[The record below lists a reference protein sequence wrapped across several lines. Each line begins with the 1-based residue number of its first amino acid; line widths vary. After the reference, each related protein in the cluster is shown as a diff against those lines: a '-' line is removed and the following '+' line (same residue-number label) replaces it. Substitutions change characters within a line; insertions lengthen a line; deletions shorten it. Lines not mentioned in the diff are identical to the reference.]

1 MDSVTQIALG
11 AGVAEAVLGR
21 KVGNKAALVGAI
33 CGTLPDLDSF
43 IPYADAVATV
53 TYHRSFSHSLLVLT
67 AISPLVA
74 WAVHKCFRQSPAS
87 YRQWWWLVFL
97 VLITH
102 PLLDGFTV
110 YGTQLLWPLVDH
122 AYSGSTIFI
131 IDPAYTLPLGIGV
144 VVALCLARDSR
155 RRWIANLTGLALS
168 SAYLL
173 WSVVAKFQVESII
186 RTQLEEQGIAHSAVL
201 STPGPFSTLL
211 WRFVVMAQGGY
222 YEAYYHVLDSPH
234 RVDFDF
240 YADQKEL
247 LEPLREHWPVQ
258 RLDWFTQGFFA
269 ARMQGEQLVLSDLR
283 MGVEGAY
290 TFNFHVADIV
300 DGRPKPVVSAEIEPP
315 FRGAQLT
322 DILRRTFTPVREAP
336 NP

>member
-74 WAVHKCFRQSPAS
+74 WVVQRCFRQSAAS
-87 YRQWWWLVFL
+87 YQQWWWLVFL

-122 AYSGSTIFI
+122 AYSGSTMFI

-144 VVALCLARDSR
+144 ITALCLARDNR
-155 RRWIANLTGLALS
+155 RRWTANIAGLALS

-173 WSVVAKFQVESII
+173 WSVVAKFHVESII
-186 RTQLEEQGIAHSAVL
+186 RTQLEEQGIAHDAVL
-201 STPGPFSTLL
+201 STPGPFSTVL
-211 WRFVVMAQGGY
+211 WRFVVMAEGGY
-222 YEAYYHVLDSPH
+222 YEAYYHVLDAPH
-234 RVDFDF
+234 RVDFVF
-240 YADQKEL
+240 HTDQKEL

-269 ARMQGEQLVLSDLR
+269 ARLQGEQLVLSDLR

-290 TFNFHVADIV
+290 TFNYHVADLLN
-300 DGRPKPVVSAEIEPP
+300 GQLRPVASTEIEPP

-322 DILRRTFTPVREAP
+322 DILRRTFTPVP
-336 NP
+336 

>member
-1 MDSVTQIALG
+1 MTQIALG

-43 IPYADAVATV
+43 IPYADAVATM

-67 AISPLVA
+67 AVSPLLA
-74 WAVHKCFRQSPAS
+74 WIVKKCLPQSPAT
-87 YRQWWWLVFL
+87 YRQWCWLVFL
-97 VLITH
+97 VLVTH

-144 VVALCLARDSR
+144 VAALCMARDSR
-155 RRWIANLTGLALS
+155 HRWTANLVGLALS

-173 WSVVAKFQVESII
+173 WSVVAKFQMEAII
-186 RTQLEEQGIAHSAVL
+186 RTQLDEQGIAHGAVL
-201 STPGPFSTLL
+201 STPGPFSTIL
-211 WRFVVMAQGGY
+211 WRFVVMADGGY
-222 YEAYYHVLDSPH
+222 YEAYLSVLDAPH
-234 RVDFDF
+234 RVDFVF
-240 YADQKEL
+240 HADQKDL
-247 LEPLREHWPVQ
+247 LQPLREHWPVQ

-269 ARMQGEQLVLSDLR
+269 ARLQGEQLVLSDLR
-283 MGVEGAY
+283 MGIEGAY
-290 TFNFHVADIV
+290 TFNFHVADMV
-300 DGRPKPVVSAEIEPP
+300 GGQLRPVTSELVPPP
-315 FRGAQLT
+315 FRGT
-322 DILRRTFTPVREAP
+322 DLVQVLRRTVTPVR
-336 NP
+336 

>member
-21 KVGNKAALVGAI
+21 RIGNKAALVGAI

-67 AISPLVA
+67 AVSPLLA
-74 WAVHKCFRQSPAS
+74 WIVHKVLKQEHATF
-87 YRQWWWLVFL
+87 RQWWWLVFL
-97 VLITH
+97 VLVTH

-131 IDPAYTLPLGIGV
+131 IDPAYTLPLAIGV
-144 VVALCLARDSR
+144 VTALCLARDNR
-155 RRWIANLTGLALS
+155 RRWLANVTGLALS

-173 WSVVAKFQVESII
+173 WSVVAKFQVEAII
-186 RTQLEEQGIAHSAVL
+186 RTQLDEQGIAHGAIL
-201 STPGPFSTLL
+201 STPGPFSTIL
-211 WRFVVMAQGGY
+211 WRFVVMAEGGY
-222 YEAYYHVLDSPH
+222 YEAYLSVLDAPH
-234 RVDFDF
+234 RVEFVF
-240 YADQKEL
+240 HADRKEL
-247 LEPLREHWPVQ
+247 LQPLRQHWPVQ

-269 ARMQGEQLVLSDLR
+269 ARLQDDRLVLSDLR

-290 TFNFHVADIV
+290 TFNYHVADLL
-300 DGRPKPVVSAEIEPP
+300 DGQLHPVASRQLDPP
-315 FRGAQLT
+315 FRGALLG
-322 DILRRTFTPVREAP
+322 DILRRTITPVR
-336 NP
+336 

>member
-43 IPYADAVATV
+43 IPYAEAVATV

-67 AISPLVA
+67 AVSPLLA
-74 WAVHKCFRQSPAS
+74 WVVRKCLPHSPAT

-97 VLITH
+97 VLVTH

-144 VVALCLARDSR
+144 VAALCLARDSR
-155 RRWIANLTGLALS
+155 RRWQANGAGLVLS
-168 SAYLL
+168 TAYLL
-173 WSVVAKFQVESII
+173 WSVVAKFQMEAII
-186 RTQLEEQGIAHSAVL
+186 RTQLDEQGIAHGAVL
-201 STPGPFSTLL
+201 STPGPFSTIL
-211 WRFVVMAQGGY
+211 WRFVVMADGGY
-222 YEAYYHVLDSPH
+222 YEAYRSVLDAPH
-234 RVDFDF
+234 RVDFVF
-240 YADQKEL
+240 HADQKDL

-258 RLDWFTQGFFA
+258 RLDWFTQGFYA
-269 ARMQGEQLVLSDLR
+269 ARLQGEHLVLSDLR

-290 TFNFHVADIV
+290 TFNYHVASLV
-300 DGRPKPVVSAEIEPP
+300 GGQLLPVPSTQIGPS
-315 FRGAQLT
+315 FRGAQLA
-322 DILRRTFTPVREAP
+322 DILRRTITPVR
-336 NP
+336 

>member
-21 KVGNKAALVGAI
+21 KVGNKAALIGAI

-67 AISPLVA
+67 AMSPLLA
-74 WAVHKCFRQSPAS
+74 WVVQRCMRQSPAS
-87 YRQWWWLVFL
+87 FLQWWWLVFL

-144 VVALCLARDSR
+144 ILALRLAREDR
-155 RRWIANLTGLALS
+155 RRWTANLTGLVLS

-173 WSVVAKFQVESII
+173 WSVVAKFQMEAII
-186 RTQLEEQGIAHSAVL
+186 RMQLDEQGIAHGGVL
-201 STPGPFSTLL
+201 STPGPFSTIL
-211 WRFVVMAQGGY
+211 WRFVVMAEGGY
-222 YEAYYHVLDSPH
+222 YEAYYSVLDAPH
-234 RVDFDF
+234 RVDFVF
-240 YADQKEL
+240 HADQKEL
-247 LEPLREHWPVQ
+247 LEPLRDHWPVQ
-258 RLDWFTQGFFA
+258 RLDWFTQGFYSA
-269 ARMQGEQLVLSDLR
+269 HLQGEQLVLSDLR

-290 TFNFHVADIV
+290 TFNYHVADRV
-300 DGRPKPVVSAEIEPP
+300 DEQLQPVTSTQIEPP
-315 FRGAQLT
+315 FRGAELG
-322 DILRRTFTPVREAP
+322 DILRRTVTPVR
-336 NP
+336 